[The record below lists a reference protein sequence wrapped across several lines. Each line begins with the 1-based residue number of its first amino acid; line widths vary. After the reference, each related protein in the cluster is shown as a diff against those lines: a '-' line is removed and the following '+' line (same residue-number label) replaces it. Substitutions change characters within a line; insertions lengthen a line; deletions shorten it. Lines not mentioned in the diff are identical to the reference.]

1 VCELCATFDRYRRG
15 SDVCPWWP
23 AMISPSEYGHATTRS
38 QRQARPSWCYG
49 TPCQARA
56 QQLAGLALGD
66 LERIGV
72 AERALS
78 GCVLDRQVT
87 ALLTD
92 ASLCHGWAGVVQ
104 TLLGQGWERSSALDS
119 SDLVHLYWDADQEI
133 SPRLLSGVLD
143 GPKTRVD
150 SGTTVGPTE
159 SLDPIWLRAT
169 ATDPAVCRISA
180 EPAAV
185 TSGLCTPV
193 IPARTMT
200 LAEGDSIAYLTA
212 RPLQAP
218 GRGARLGAIGH
229 GPNGATLAERLCRH
243 IGTWSA
249 DRTAKPLITIY
260 PQDSTPLA
268 TGAQV
273 IKREQCTMTVDY

>member
-1 VCELCATFDRYRRG
+1 
-15 SDVCPWWP
+15 
-23 AMISPSEYGHATTRS
+23 
-38 QRQARPSWCYG
+38 
-49 TPCQARA
+49 
-56 QQLAGLALGD
+56 
-66 LERIGV
+66 
-72 AERALS
+72 
-78 GCVLDRQVT
+78 
-87 ALLTD
+87 
-92 ASLCHGWAGVVQ
+92 
-104 TLLGQGWERSSALDS
+104 
-119 SDLVHLYWDADQEI
+119 
-133 SPRLLSGVLD
+133 
-143 GPKTRVD
+143 
-150 SGTTVGPTE
+150 
-159 SLDPIWLRAT
+159 
-169 ATDPAVCRISA
+169 
-180 EPAAV
+180 
-185 TSGLCTPV
+185 
-193 IPARTMT
+193 MT